1 MRIGNAA
8 FFAPLT
14 VTSPASALP
23 PCTIIVSTDLLNREA
38 PAKCSRNHNAIS
50 TAIILIDPS
59 VPVSRII
66 SEQRQHQR
74 AYCSANLD
82 SARAALA
89 QITRRFFNNPAIEI
103 EPVDTAVERSAWLP
117 TAHLSLQVHNFAAG
131 NIGRIGYNQI
141 KLFFELLV
149 ERGKE
154 IRSEE
159 HTSELQSPYV

>member
-23 PCTIIVSTDLLNREA
+23 PCTIIVSTDLLNREV
-38 PAKCSRNHNAIS
+38 PLTCSRNHNAIS
-50 TAIILIDPS
+50 IAIILMNLSI
-59 VPVSRII
+59 PVSRII

-74 AYCSANLD
+74 AYCSADLD
-82 SARAALA
+82 SDGAAWA

-117 TAHLSLQVHNFAAG
+117 TAHLSLQVRNLAAG
-131 NIGRIGYNQI
+131 NIWRIGYNQI
-141 KLFFELLV
+141 KLFFELFV
-149 ERGKE
+149 ER
-154 IRSEE
+154 
-159 HTSELQSPYV
+159 